1 MSKKHDENQDIRILS
16 KRFKINVGLKTI
28 DATKG
33 QLIGNK
39 TWGRLDYLC
48 HYCGYVIVWNSGTTI
63 TKESYSN
70 NNKKQELRDAKRE
83 SKQHQLSNKRK

>member
-16 KRFKINVGLKTI
+16 KKFKIDSYRKTI

-48 HYCGYVIVWNSGTTI
+48 HYCDYIIVWNSGTTI

-70 NNKKQELRDAKRE
+70 NNEKQELRNAKRE
-83 SKQHQLSNKRK
+83 SKQHQLTNKRK